1 MVFSLFTMF
10 TEQAFAVQISV
21 NHENNPNVCD
31 TLDVPAVVDELGN
44 KPAFLDD
51 EWITSFHGTTG
62 AVACTD
68 PPNTS
73 TNNVLVSITNTVIPP
88 RSFSDL
94 WYVVDAGT
102 SITHWD
108 GGVGPLF
115 NRAIKIDSII
125 SDPAGKKH
133 PLISESITA
142 NDIFEPGETWQFIL
156 DGYSGPADA
165 SQFASVGV
173 PSQTSP
179 SLGSSVNESPSL
191 STGSIIAIPI
201 ENGGPNGVKV
211 GGEFI
216 GIDTTAVLL
225 AGAQMTS
232 TWLVPFIVAAIGIG
246 IVLTRKF

>member
-1 MVFSLFTMF
+1 MVLSLFTMF
-10 TEQAFAVQISV
+10 TEQAFAEPTTVV
-21 NHENNPNVCD
+21 HADNPNVCD
-31 TLDVPAVVDELGN
+31 TLVVPNLVDELGN
-44 KPAFLDD
+44 KPPFLND
-51 EWITSFHGTTG
+51 EWIVSLHSSTNT
-62 AVACTD
+62 VACT
-68 PPNTS
+68 TFAA
-73 TNNVLVSITNTVIPP
+73 TNNVVVSITNTVMPP

-102 SITHWD
+102 TILNWD
-108 GGVGPLF
+108 GGVGPTL
-115 NRAIKIDSII
+115 NRAFKIDSIGI
-125 SDPAGKKH
+125 NQPLVNEMGGVVAGV
-133 PLISESITA
+133 
-142 NDIFEPGETWQFIL
+142 FEPGETWQFIL
-156 DGYSGPADA
+156 EGYSGPTAA

-179 SLGSSVNESPSL
+179 PLGSPVNESPSL

-232 TWLVPFIVAAIGIG
+232 VWLVPFIVAAIGIG
-246 IVLTRKF
+246 IVLARKF